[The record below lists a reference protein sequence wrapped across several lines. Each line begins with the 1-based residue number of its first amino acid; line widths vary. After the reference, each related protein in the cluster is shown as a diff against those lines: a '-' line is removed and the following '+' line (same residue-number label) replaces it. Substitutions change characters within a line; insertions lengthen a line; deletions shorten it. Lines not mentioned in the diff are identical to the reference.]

1 MKNLWFFF
9 IGFGIMI
16 SGCGDD
22 TENNTNDAPYAVDI
36 IISNPT
42 ANASINAN
50 ESQNIS
56 VSFTSEGIIH
66 NIKIEFQN
74 MDTQITEVLFDEHVH
89 QQQTFAYQN
98 VKTFETAG
106 RYKMIV
112 TTTNM
117 EETES
122 LKEEIEFEVL

>member
-1 MKNLWFFF
+1 MKNLWFFL
-9 IGFGIMI
+9 IGIGIMI

-66 NIKIEFQN
+66 NIKI
-74 MDTQITEVLFDEHVH
+74 
-89 QQQTFAYQN
+89 
-98 VKTFETAG
+98 
-106 RYKMIV
+106 V
-112 TTTNM
+112 TKNT
-117 EETES
+117 S
-122 LKEEIEFEVL
+122 